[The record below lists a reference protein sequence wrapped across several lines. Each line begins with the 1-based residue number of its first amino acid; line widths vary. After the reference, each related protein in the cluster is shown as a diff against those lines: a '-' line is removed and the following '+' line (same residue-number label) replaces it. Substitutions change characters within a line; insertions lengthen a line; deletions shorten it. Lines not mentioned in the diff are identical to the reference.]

1 MAMAGQVGGDL
12 WCLTSAWL
20 ENQHRV
26 GLGGTIAS
34 HPRVSQGPPNGSRSS
49 GPSSRSA
56 AGWALPDLI

>member
-12 WCLTSAWL
+12 WCLTSAVAW
-20 ENQHRV
+20 EPA
-26 GLGGTIAS
+26 LGRAEVTIAS
-34 HPRVSQGPPNGSRSS
+34 HPRVSRGPPNGSRSS